1 MVLGEQFLQNK
12 LVIYSIPLKLL
23 KDQQVKHFQLNQ
35 VIKTHIMHNFQ
46 KLILQPSIVLQGM
59 VV

>member
-23 KDQQVKHFQLNQ
+23 KDQQAKHFQLNQ
-35 VIKTHIMHNFQ
+35 VIKIHIMRNFQ
-46 KLILQPSIVLQGM
+46 KRILRP
-59 VV
+59 